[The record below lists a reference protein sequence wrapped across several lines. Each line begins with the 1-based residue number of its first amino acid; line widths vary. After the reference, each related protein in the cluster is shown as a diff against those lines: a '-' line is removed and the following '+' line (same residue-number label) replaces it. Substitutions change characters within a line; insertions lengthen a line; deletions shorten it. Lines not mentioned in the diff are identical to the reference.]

1 MGLNKESR
9 TINASKNASSAF
21 LNKFVILL
29 LAFISRRFFI
39 RYIGVHYLGI
49 NGLFANILTLLAM
62 ADLGLGTAM
71 NVSLYKPIAEGDTRK
86 ISALLNYFRRIY
98 YVIAAAVMG
107 IGLSLIPFLKYIVNM
122 DQNIP
127 HLYLYYVLFVA
138 KSAISYLFV
147 YKASIIKADQR
158 QYTVNSID
166 VYVNIIKVVLE
177 IIAICLFKNYLV
189 YLLLEVGG
197 VVAHNLVISYIADK
211 SYPFIAEK
219 AEIRPEEKKG
229 IFTDVSSIFL
239 YKIAYSLLNGTDNVL
254 MSIIVGTIYVG
265 LYSNY
270 LTITH
275 NLEQFIAM
283 LFTSLTAG
291 IGNLVAT
298 ATPEHRYE
306 TYKAMQMVSFWIC
319 GIVSV
324 CLLYLMQDFIVIWVG
339 RDLLLDDL
347 TMIAIV
353 LNVFFSTCMRPV
365 WTFREGTGMYK
376 QIRYIMFATA
386 ILNLILSI
394 VLGKIMGVSGILF
407 ATSIS
412 KLCTYFWYEPN
423 ILFRDFFHK
432 PVSLYYREFLRN
444 TILLAFCMAVC
455 FIPAHFIPGTNI
467 IFWLFKAIVL
477 CCMVSVLYYFRY
489 RRAPEF
495 ANIKTKAVG
504 LIRKITGKFRR

>member
-1 MGLNKESR
+1 MP
-9 TINASKNASSAF
+9 SAF
-21 LNKFVILL
+21 
-29 LAFISRRFFI
+29 SR
-39 RYIGVHYLGI
+39 
-49 NGLFANILTLLAM
+49 
-62 ADLGLGTAM
+62 
-71 NVSLYKPIAEGDTRK
+71 
-86 ISALLNYFRRIY
+86 
-98 YVIAAAVMG
+98 
-107 IGLSLIPFLKYIVNM
+107 
-122 DQNIP
+122 
-127 HLYLYYVLFVA
+127 
-138 KSAISYLFV
+138 
-147 YKASIIKADQR
+147 II
-158 QYTVNSID
+158 
-166 VYVNIIKVVLE
+166 
-177 IIAICLFKNYLV
+177 F

>member
-1 MGLNKESR
+1 MGLNKDSR

-29 LAFISRRFFI
+29 LAFVSRRFFI
-39 RYIGVHYLGI
+39 KYIGVHYLGI
-49 NGLFANILTLLAM
+49 NGLFANVLTLLSM

-107 IGLSLIPFLKYIVNM
+107 IGMCLIPFLKYIVNM

-127 HLYLYYVLFVA
+127 HLYLYYVLFVV
-138 KSAISYLFV
+138 KSAVSYLFV
-147 YKASIIKADQR
+147 YKSSIIKADQR
-158 QYTVNSID
+158 QYTVNSVD
-166 VYVNIIKVVLE
+166 VYVNIIKVILE

-189 YLLLEVGG
+189 YLLLEVGA
-197 VVAHNLVISYIADK
+197 VVAHNLAISYIADK
-211 SYPFIAEK
+211 SYPFIADR

-270 LTITH
+270 LTITN

-298 ATPEHRYE
+298 ESPEHRYD

-339 RDLLLDDL
+339 RELLLDDL
-347 TMIAIV
+347 TLIAIV

-394 VLGKIMGVSGILF
+394 VLGKLIGVSGILF

-423 ILFRDFFHK
+423 VLFRDFFHK
-432 PVSLYYREFLRN
+432 PARIYYREFLKN
-444 TILLAFCMAVC
+444 TVLLAFCMAVC
-455 FIPAHFIPGTNI
+455 SVPAHFIPGTNI
-467 IFWLFKAIVL
+467 IFWIFKAAVICSV
-477 CCMVSVLYYFRY
+477 VSVFYYIRY

-495 ANIKTKAVG
+495 ANIKVKAAG
-504 LIRKITGKFRR
+504 LARKITGKFRR

>member
-9 TINASKNASSAF
+9 TVNASKNASSAF
-21 LNKFVILL
+21 INKFVILL
-29 LAFISRRFFI
+29 LTFVSRRIFI
-39 RYIGVHYLGI
+39 NYIGVHYLGI
-49 NGLFANILTLLAM
+49 NGLFANILTLLSM

-71 NVSLYKPIAEGDTRK
+71 NVSLYKPIAEEDTRK

-107 IGLSLIPFLKYIVNM
+107 IGLCLIPFLKYIVNM

-127 HLYLYYVLFVA
+127 HLYLYYVIFVA
-138 KSAISYLFV
+138 KSAVSYLFV
-147 YKASIIKADQR
+147 YKSSIIKADQR
-158 QYTVNSID
+158 QYTVNNIE
-166 VYVNIIKVVLE
+166 VYVNIVKVILE
-177 IIAICLFKNYLV
+177 IIAIFLFRNYLI

-197 VVAHNLVISYIADK
+197 VLAHNLVVSYIADK
-211 SYPFIAEK
+211 NYPFIKEK

-275 NLEQFIAM
+275 NLEQFIQM
-283 LFTSLTAG
+283 LFNSLTAG

-298 ATPEHRYE
+298 ESPERRYN
-306 TYKAMQMVSFWIC
+306 TYKTMQMVSFWIC
-319 GIVSV
+319 GVVTI
-324 CLLYLMQDFIVIWVG
+324 CLFYLTQDFIVIWLG
-339 RDLLLDDL
+339 KDLLLDDL
-347 TMIAIV
+347 TMVAIV

-386 ILNLILSI
+386 VLNLVLSI
-394 VLGKIMGVSGILF
+394 VLGKLIGVSGIIF

-412 KLCTYFWYEPN
+412 KVCTYFWYEPN

-432 PVSLYYREFLRN
+432 PVRLYYMGFFKN
-444 TILLAFCMAVC
+444 AVLLAVC
-455 FIPAHFIPGTNI
+455 LAICFVPAHFIPGTNI
-467 IFWLFKAIVL
+467 FLWIVKAGIIILIV
-477 CCMVSVLYYFRY
+477 CAIYYVRY
-489 RRAPEF
+489 RNSPEY
-495 ANIKTKAVG
+495 ANIKSKATQLTG
-504 LIRKITGKFRR
+504 KIRKKFRR